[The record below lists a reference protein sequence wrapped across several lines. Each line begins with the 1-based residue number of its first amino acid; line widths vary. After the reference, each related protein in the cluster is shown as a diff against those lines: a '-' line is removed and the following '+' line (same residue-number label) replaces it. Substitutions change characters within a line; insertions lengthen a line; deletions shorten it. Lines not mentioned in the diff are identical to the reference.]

1 MWAGPSLG
9 AGTCLEKSMS
19 PLVGEAQRVREC
31 RTQSLEEACT
41 LVQRQRRTALPEP
54 RVTKA
59 NTVRQFPRAA
69 EKLPSAAG
77 NLQLT
82 QDLDSKKWCLFK
94 E

>member
-1 MWAGPSLG
+1 MWAGASLG

-41 LVQRQRRTALPEP
+41 LVQRQRTALPEP

-59 NTVRQFPRAA
+59 NTVRQFPSAA
-69 EKLPSAAG
+69 EKLPSVAG
-77 NLQLT
+77 KFQLT

>member
-1 MWAGPSLG
+1 MWAGASLG

-41 LVQRQRRTALPEP
+41 LVQRQRTALPEP

-59 NTVRQFPRAA
+59 NTVRQFHSAG

-82 QDLDSKKWCLFK
+82 QDLDSKKWCLLK